1 MLRSGHNTLLL
12 VLLLATKIFACSKIS
27 KNTRIAYNIF
37 PFLLHIYCITQII
50 FRSTHIFQVYKIFIN
65 VLHKFIFR
73 RIFCYTSYKM
83 LQISAHFLDFHSNGC
98 SEFCPFNG
106 PLLLPY
112 FSSMALLPSMNTPFF
127 RKIRLMP
134 RYYFGGLID
143 FWAIRNKWLK
153 LT

>member
-12 VLLLATKIFACSKIS
+12 VLLLATKIFVCSKIS

-65 VLHKFIFR
+65 VLHQFIFR

-83 LQISAHFLDFHSNGC
+83 LQISAHFLDFHSNDC

-106 PLLLPY
+106 PPPAALFFLNGFASFHEYTLFPKNSLDAQVLLWR
-112 FSSMALLPSMNTPFF
+112 SH
-127 RKIRLMP
+127 
-134 RYYFGGLID
+134 
-143 FWAIRNKWLK
+143 
-153 LT
+153 